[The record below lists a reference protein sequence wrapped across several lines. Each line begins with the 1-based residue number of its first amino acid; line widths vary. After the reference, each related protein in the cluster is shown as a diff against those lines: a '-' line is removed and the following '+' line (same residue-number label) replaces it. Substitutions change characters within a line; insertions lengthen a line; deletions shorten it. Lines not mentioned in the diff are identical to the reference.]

1 MRTVVVAIWL
11 WTFAVPAWAQQQPPP
26 EEKEPQIWTVAASAG
41 LALTSG
47 NSDTSN
53 VNAAYEVVYDPQTR
67 NVVRSDGLYLRGET
81 DGVLS
86 ADRLS
91 FNIRDQYSLTPRVF
105 VFGQNQY
112 LQDEFKSI
120 DYLIAPG
127 VGLGYKIF
135 DTERTKFDVD
145 GGIGGVW
152 EKNPGLDVRSS
163 AAVTAGEKLSVAL
176 TGNTSLTQ
184 SVAALWKTN
193 DWDDALYTFGAGVAV
208 AMSQNLQL
216 KVELLNTFK
225 NRPPDET
232 IRKNDVAFLTAIV
245 FKK

>member
-1 MRTVVVAIWL
+1 MRTVVVATFL
-11 WTFAVPAWAQQQPPP
+11 WMLAGPAFAQQPPA

-53 VNAAYEVVYDPQTR
+53 LNAAYEVVYDPQTR
-67 NVVRSDGLYLRGET
+67 NLVRSDGLYLRGET

-86 ADRLS
+86 ADRLN
-91 FNIRDQYSLTPRVF
+91 FNIRDEYELTPRIF

-127 VGLGYKIF
+127 VGIGYKIF
-135 DTERTKFDVD
+135 DTERTKFTVD
-145 GGIGGVW
+145 GGLGGVW

-163 AAVTAGEKLSVAL
+163 AAVTAGERLSVAL
-176 TGNTSLTQ
+176 TSNTSLTQ

-193 DWDDALYTFGAGVAV
+193 DWEDALYTFGAGVAV
-208 AMSQNLQL
+208 AMSEHLQL

-232 IRKNDVAFLTAIV
+232 IRKNDLAVLTAIV